1 MNTQKIG
8 GQIRAF
14 RERLGLTQSQ
24 LAEKIGVT
32 ASAVGNYERDFSFP
46 KKEVLDRLFLALQC
60 TPNELF
66 GIEEQLSDGEKK
78 HLENYKKLDE
88 YGKQLVDLF
97 TEQEISRRNSAI
109 TAVAARNGSMK
120 SKVHLVKRKGKRG
133 IWDAPDYKGGR

>member
-1 MNTQKIG
+1 MNTKNIG
-8 GQIRAF
+8 EQIRAF

-46 KKEVLDRLFLALQC
+46 KKEVLYELILALQC

-66 GIEEQLSDGEKK
+66 GVEEPLSDDEKN

-88 YGKQLVDLF
+88 YGRELVDLF
-97 TEQEISRRNSAI
+97 TEQELSRRNSPV
-109 TAVAARNGSMK
+109 TAVAARKGSVK
-120 SKVHLVKRKGKRG
+120 SKVRLVKRKGKRG